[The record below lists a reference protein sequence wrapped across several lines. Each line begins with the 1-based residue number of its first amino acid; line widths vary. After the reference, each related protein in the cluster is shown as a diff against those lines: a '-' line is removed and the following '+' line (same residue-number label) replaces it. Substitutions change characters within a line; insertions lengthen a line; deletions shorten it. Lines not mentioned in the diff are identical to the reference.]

1 MDKKIR
7 SSFENLS
14 PNEEQKNRMWDE
26 IVKKT
31 EKTGKKSY
39 KMPKMLRLTA
49 TFAVVS
55 SFFSQETIKD
65 SVISNISA
73 IKINFFILSLR

>member
-14 PNEEQKNRMWDE
+14 PNEEQKKRMWDE

-31 EKTGKKSY
+31 EKTGKKS
-39 KMPKMLRLTA
+39 
-49 TFAVVS
+49 
-55 SFFSQETIKD
+55 
-65 SVISNISA
+65 
-73 IKINFFILSLR
+73 